1 MHVYR
6 ELFTALT
13 SSILVQSPLHYSPH
27 YITSSILVQSSLILH
42 VPLQENQ
49 SEMEN
54 ASKKRRQRR
63 ERNIKMFDQFIREMR
78 ETDHRFSNQKTRSSI
93 APLRPRSARPTNR
106 SASLA
111 PSTSRMPFLRQ
122 PTQETEAVLTGRQ
135 WAPPLSTKPADSAE
149 PKVAW
154 VGSPLTK
161 SQQVFHFECNSAEVP
176 KEAEPP
182 SVEEL
187 QASAPT
193 SAEAAKTSSSLA
205 AVKEVEDEVD
215 TPGPQDIQVMAAVEE
230 LGEGYHRTPDGYME
244 AEV

>member
-1 MHVYR
+1 
-6 ELFTALT
+6 
-13 SSILVQSPLHYSPH
+13 
-27 YITSSILVQSSLILH
+27 
-42 VPLQENQ
+42 
-49 SEMEN
+49 MEN

-63 ERNIKMFDQFIREMR
+63 ERNIKMFDQYIREMR
-78 ETDHRFSNQKTRSSI
+78 ETDHRFSDQKTRSSI
-93 APLRPRSARPTNR
+93 APLCPGSARPTNR

-111 PSTSRMPFLRQ
+111 PTTSRMPFLRQ

-176 KEAEPP
+176 KESEPP
-182 SVEEL
+182 SVEAL

-193 SAEAAKTSSSLA
+193 SAEPPKTSSSLA

-215 TPGPQDIQVMAAVEE
+215 TQGPQDIQVMAAVEE